1 MGGSWLWPIN
11 IVPVSLQGTLEGPAG
26 AHPSWFDAIHGRRVL
41 IMRLLIF
48 EPDAEGHHMVLY
60 TRLLLREAVSRGWT
74 VTILTTESGRNHAA
88 FDIIS
93 ADHAVALR
101 TIVMPDVS
109 RATSTGSVALL
120 LSQMELWKALARASS
135 ANNHFSDFDLIYC
148 INLDYFQKA
157 LSLRGSPF
165 GNRPFAGM
173 LMNPKF
179 HRAPTGLGPPSRGD
193 FLYRMFFKRLLALSG
208 LRRLMVIDEPFRE
221 FCWQQRFAHVEKICL
236 VSDVG
241 ELSRSEFVGSARESL
256 GLRPD
261 AFVILLYGS
270 VSRLKGVEQ
279 LLRAVQSMDHPQ
291 VVALVAG
298 KPDPAIA
305 ALFSSPWCRA
315 MQESGQLLVRAGF
328 HDDESEA
335 KVFSAADLVWLGYV
349 GGAYGSSGVL
359 YQAGSAGLPVIS
371 MADGLIGWTVRK
383 HKLGISLDTSDTSGV
398 VDAIQRLRHDKSMMR
413 EFGENGRRL
422 AKCHTGAAFA
432 ETICNALVASISDGD
447 KNGLIVPGKERALH
461 SDSRGT

>member
-1 MGGSWLWPIN
+1 MVGSSWLWPIN
-11 IVPVSLQGTLEGPAG
+11 IVAVSLQGTLEGPAG
-26 AHPSWFDAIHGRRVL
+26 AHPSWFKAVSGRRLFV
-41 IMRLLIF
+41 MRLLIV
-48 EPDAEGHHMVLY
+48 EPETKGHHMVLY

-74 VTILTTESGRNHAA
+74 VTILTTESSRNHPA
-88 FDIIS
+88 FDFIS
-93 ADHAVALR
+93 ADHDTALR
-101 TIVMPDVS
+101 TIVMTEVS
-109 RATSTGSVALL
+109 RTRTGSVALL
-120 LSQMELWKALARASS
+120 LSQMQLWNALARASG

-148 INLDYFQKA
+148 INLDYFEKA

-165 GNRPFAGM
+165 ENRPFTGM

-193 FLYRMFFKRLLALSG
+193 FLYRMSFKRLLALSD
-208 LRRLMVIDEPFRE
+208 LRRLMVIDQPFRE
-221 FCWQQRFAHVEKICL
+221 FCVQQRFANVEKICL

-241 ELSRSEFVGSARESL
+241 ELSRSESVGSARESL

-261 AFVILLYGS
+261 AFVILLYGR
-270 VSRLKGVEQ
+270 VSSLKGVEQ
-279 LLRAVQSMDHPQ
+279 LLRAVQSLDHPE

-335 KVFSAADLVWLGYV
+335 KVFSAADLVWLGYA

-398 VDAIQRLRHDKSMMR
+398 VDAIQRLRHDKLMMQ

-422 AKCHTGAAFA
+422 AKSHTGTAFA
-432 ETICNALVASISDGD
+432 ETICNALATSI
-447 KNGLIVPGKERALH
+447 
-461 SDSRGT
+461 SDSRGQ